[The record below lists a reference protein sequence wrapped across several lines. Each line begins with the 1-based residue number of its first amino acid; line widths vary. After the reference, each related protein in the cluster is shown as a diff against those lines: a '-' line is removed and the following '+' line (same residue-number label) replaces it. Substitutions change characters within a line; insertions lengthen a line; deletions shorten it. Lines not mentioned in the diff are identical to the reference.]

1 MNDPL
6 RDTSVAAEDS
16 STRHRILVATA
27 EVLARSGQ
35 TKLSLSEVAL
45 QAGVSR
51 PTLYRWFASKQE
63 LLDAFGIHE
72 REMFDNGISKATAG
86 LRGTEKLDAA
96 LRFIVEY
103 QHSYS
108 GVRLVDIE
116 PEVVIGQLGRILPM
130 MRARLEKLLSG
141 PNGAVK
147 AATAIRVAISH
158 YIVRSDDDDQF
169 WHSCGTR
176 LGSSSPADSSAS
188 IRGDTSAEVCNAER
202 MTSVQDETGVLAGDE
217 RMLIDGELQ
226 HTSSG
231 ATFDVIHPASE
242 EVAGQATDG
251 TDADMERAVGA
262 ARRAFDQTD
271 WSRDLD
277 FRYHCLTQLHA
288 AFERNKE
295 HLRRVLI
302 TEVGCPVKVTGSQI
316 ESPIEEVKHWAEHG
330 KNFEYLADNGV
341 HETPMGPARRKIHY
355 EPVGVVGAITR
366 GTFRSTSTSPK
377 RSPH

>member
-1 MNDPL
+1 VNEPL
-6 RDTSVAAEDS
+6 HATSGSADDT

-63 LLDAFGIHE
+63 LLDAFGIFE

-116 PEVVIGQLGRILPM
+116 PEVVIGQLGRILPI
-130 MRARLEKLLSG
+130 MRARLEKLLTG
-141 PNGAVK
+141 AGGAVK

-169 WHSCGTR
+169 
-176 LGSSSPADSSAS
+176 
-188 IRGDTSAEVCNAER
+188 
-202 MTSVQDETGVLAGDE
+202 LA
-217 RMLIDGELQ
+217 
-226 HTSSG
+226 
-231 ATFDVIHPASE
+231 
-242 EVAGQATDG
+242 
-251 TDADMERAVGA
+251 
-262 ARRAFDQTD
+262 
-271 WSRDLD
+271 
-277 FRYHCLTQLHA
+277 QLRHA
-288 AFERNKE
+288 AGIKQP
-295 HLRRVLI
+295 
-302 TEVGCPVKVTGSQI
+302 G
-316 ESPIEEVKHWAEHG
+316 
-330 KNFEYLADNGV
+330 
-341 HETPMGPARRKIHY
+341 
-355 EPVGVVGAITR
+355 
-366 GTFRSTSTSPK
+366 
-377 RSPH
+377 